1 MQDEGLDFVS
11 QGLDT
16 LKNLA
21 EDMNQELDRQ
31 VPLIDEID
39 TKVDKAS
46 LEIRR
51 TNVRLRQ
58 TVNQFRSTRNF
69 TIDIILICI
78 ILGIATY
85 LYNILSQ

>member
-1 MQDEGLDFVS
+1 MMCMIFV
-11 QGLDT
+11 Q
-16 LKNLA
+16 
-21 EDMNQELDRQ
+21 
-31 VPLIDEID
+31 
-39 TKVDKAS
+39 VDKAS

-85 LYNILSQ
+85 LYK